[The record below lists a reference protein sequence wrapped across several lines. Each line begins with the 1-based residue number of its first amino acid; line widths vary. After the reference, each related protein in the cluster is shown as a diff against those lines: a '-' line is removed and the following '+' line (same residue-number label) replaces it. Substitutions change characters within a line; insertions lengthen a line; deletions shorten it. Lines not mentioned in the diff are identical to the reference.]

1 MRSKH
6 GKLVD
11 FILGKREGFLVGEIL
26 GERLGEI
33 IRSKR
38 MIFR

>member
-1 MRSKH
+1 MRTKD
-6 GKLVD
+6 GKLVEL
-11 FILGKREGFLVGEIL
+11 ILGKREGFLVGEIL

-33 IRSKR
+33 IRSRR